1 MMKMKVSLV
10 NFSVPV
16 MMMASVS
23 VIYSC
28 GDDDS
33 ETFVPVTMPIDRTIA
48 KYLVQ
53 IFISS
58 SRHFVLH
65 FVLFISN
72 DSTMTIPIC

>member
-28 GDDDS
+28 DDDDS
-33 ETFVPVTMPIDRTIA
+33 ETFVIVTMPIDRTIA
-48 KYLVQ
+48 KM
-53 IFISS
+53 SS
-58 SRHFVLH
+58 ADFHFQ
-65 FVLFISN
+65 
-72 DSTMTIPIC
+72 